1 MPSEIPIVRTK
12 IIIPRRR
19 SEILSRQ
26 RLLEILD
33 NVIDLKLLI
42 LAAPAGYGKTS
53 LMIDFTYHTQL
64 PVCWFALDTL
74 DTDAQRFIAHFISS
88 IRNR

>member
-1 MPSEIPIVRTK
+1 MLSEFPIVRTK

-19 SEILSRQ
+19 SEIITRP
-26 RLLEILD
+26 RLLSILD

-53 LMIDFTYHTQL
+53 LMIDFANHTQL
-64 PVCWFALDTL
+64 PVCWFSLDTL
-74 DTDAQRFIAHFISS
+74 DVDAQRFIAHFIASISS
-88 IRNR
+88 R